1 MPELVF
7 EILPETQHPTPEHLS
22 PPPRVLRV
30 LRVLRALVFP
40 QYPHPA
46 LVWTVLIVVIAM
58 VSSLPKA
65 QRPWCSALVD
75 WMDGMDWIVVGHI
88 VMV

>member
-7 EILPETQHPTPEHLS
+7 EILPETQHPIPENLS
-22 PPPRVLRV
+22 PPPRV

-58 VSSLPKA
+58 GSLPKA

-75 WMDGMDWIVVGHI
+75 WMDGIVVGHI
-88 VMV
+88 VMM